1 MIGLFLVHIVVHIFL
16 ETSYGDFDTLTL
28 TFLPSLAADACLL
41 ANNVDD
47 STIHSFMLIVH
58 LSLI

>member
-16 ETSYGDFDTLTL
+16 ETSSYGDFDTLTL
-28 TFLPSLAADACLL
+28 TFLPSLALTLL

>member
-16 ETSYGDFDTLTL
+16 ETTYGDFDTLTL
-28 TFLPSLAADACLL
+28 TFLPSLALTLL